1 MNLFRRPI
9 VALSGSQA
17 TRRAMMRW
25 PVTRVVVQRFV
36 AGEKT
41 SSAVAAVQS
50 IRTKGLDATLDYLGE
65 DTTDEEAAT
74 ATVEEY
80 LRLIQALAEAGVA
93 KGTEVSVKLSAVG
106 LSLIGPDGGA
116 TYGPDFALREA
127 SRIAAAA
134 YGTGAR
140 MTLDMEDHT
149 AVDATLDV
157 LFALRRQYPDI
168 GVAIQAMLRRT
179 PQDLT
184 KLVGRGS
191 RVRLVKGAYDEPAS
205 VAHRGRSEITG
216 AYLEVLRTLMQGEG
230 YPMVGSHDPE
240 VIQEAMR
247 LARVSGRTASD
258 YEIQMLYG
266 IRTDEQTRLHQDGTV
281 VRVYVPYGSDWYG
294 YFTRRLAERPANLLF
309 FLRALTFRA

>member
-1 MNLFRRPI
+1 
-9 VALSGSQA
+9 
-17 TRRAMMRW
+17 MMRW
-25 PVTRVVVQRFV
+25 PVTRAVVQRFV

-41 SSAVAAVQS
+41 SSAVEAVRS
-50 IRTKGLDATLDYLGE
+50 ISRNGLHATLDYLGE
-65 DTTDEEAAT
+65 DTTEEEAAA
-74 ATVEEY
+74 ATVAEY
-80 LRLIQALAEAGVA
+80 LRLIGALAAAGVA

-106 LSLIGPDGGA
+106 LSLIGPDGDA

-134 YGTGAR
+134 YRAGAR
-140 MTLDMEDHT
+140 MTLDMEDHAT
-149 AVDATLDV
+149 VDATLDV
-157 LFALRRQYPDI
+157 LFALRKQYPDI

-184 KLVGRGS
+184 KLVGPGS

-205 VAHRGRSEITG
+205 VAHRGRNEITG
-216 AYLEVLRTLMQGEG
+216 AYLKVLRTLMQGEG
-230 YPMVGSHDPE
+230 YPMIGSHDPA
-240 VIQEAMR
+240 VIEEAMR
-247 LARVSGRTASD
+247 LARAAGRKESD

-266 IRTDEQTRLHQDGTV
+266 IRTDEQTRLHQLGIG

-309 FLRALTFRA
+309 FLRALTARA